1 MTDTNNVRLPET
13 YTMEGFL
20 TAGETNAQGE
30 MPIWLL
36 VQNLINLATLH
47 ANALGVGYADLKP
60 LGIGWVLTHV
70 SIEMLHYPGI
80 NENYRLTTWI
90 EGYNRLYSDRCF
102 ALTDANGN
110 VIGNIRT
117 NWVAMDMVKRTAAD
131 LSVLPTERFVVHDRK
146 CPVQRTRK
154 QQPLGDDANECEYTF
169 KYSDTDFNRH
179 VNTVMYIRQILN
191 QWSMDRYD
199 SYSIERFD
207 ISFHA
212 ECHYAD
218 TVAIRHADMPDSQ
231 SACEI
236 INPAGHRAVL
246 SYIRWKARS

>member
-1 MTDTNNVRLPET
+1 MTENLPQT
-13 YTMEGFL
+13 YSIDGFL

-30 MPIWLL
+30 MPLWLI

-70 SIEMLHYPGI
+70 AIVMKRYPTI
-80 NENYRLTTWI
+80 NETYRLTTWI

-102 ALTDANGN
+102 VLTDASGN
-110 VIGNIRT
+110 EIGHMRT

-131 LSVLPTERFVVHDRK
+131 LSVLPTDRFVVHDGK
-146 CPVQRTRK
+146 CPVERARK
-154 QQPLGDDANECEYTF
+154 LQPLGEEAKDVEYTF

-179 VNTVMYIRQILN
+179 VNTVMYIRHILN
-191 QWSMDRYD
+191 QWDMSHYDRN
-199 SYSIERFD
+199 IIGRFD
-207 ISFHA
+207 IAFHA
-212 ECHYAD
+212 ECHYND
-218 TVAIRHADMPDSQ
+218 TVKIRHIDLNESQ

-236 INPAGHRAVL
+236 INPAGHRAVAASL
-246 SYIRWKARS
+246 FWGPR